1 MKIPRVESISPI
13 ASITPIKPQ
22 EKKKQKKL
30 KRIENNTI
38 LEEYLGRNV
47 DILITGSLKKLFNIN
62 LS

>member
-13 ASITPIKPQ
+13 ASITPIKTQ
-22 EKKKQKKL
+22 EKRKQKKL